1 MLQRKNR
8 IINSSIKWQIKNA
21 SNNIDVTAMCL
32 RPASATF
39 FQEHLETFKSK
50 ISDVTYKRP
59 YALLWRI
66 YLKLS
71 MLSNKSNIVFHEKFY
86 SGAHY

>member
-21 SNNIDVTAMCL
+21 SNNIDVTAICL

-59 YALLWRI
+59 YAI
-66 YLKLS
+66 IMENILKT
-71 MLSNKSNIVFHEKFY
+71 FHVI
-86 SGAHY
+86 